1 MTSPPPIEPL
11 EALPMPVDAIA
22 LSAVL
27 PGVNV
32 AVGVAVGDRHR
43 RGLALAGL
51 RQAMA
56 DRQLNLPLGP
66 DNEPEDPAKLLSLN
80 RFAVQLAITGIAGD
94 RVEVATSCWQQAA
107 TAPQLLLCAA
117 VDTEN
122 DVVHFPGVLTAQEV
136 VAAVRQLPATA
147 LETTN
152 AVELELE
159 RFKGGIDRL
168 LSLVQLLD
176 LEALPRQAL
185 LPVATASLA
194 AGVVAIAD
202 WLSGQLADGLT
213 ALGGT
218 LRPASAGAFRSAG
231 ITGGREQTLA
241 VLAIPLGLADD
252 GRLLSGSEADAC
264 LERFQLLLQATG
276 SNAPDGLVVLLVGEL
291 RGDLLPDGLR
301 LIARRDGRQQLITTS
316 GSSTAELRFQ
326 GGEGLIEITL
336 SHGDAPP
343 LVLPP
348 LALPRP

>member
-11 EALPMPVDAIA
+11 EALTLPADAID
-22 LSAVL
+22 LSVAP
-27 PGVNV
+27 PGVSAAAV
-32 AVGVAVGDRHR
+32 ATADGERHR
-43 RGLALAGL
+43 RGLALAAL

-56 DRQLNLPLGP
+56 ERQLNLPLGP
-66 DNEPEDPAKLLSLN
+66 EHDPQDPFRLLSLN

-94 RVEVATSCWQQAA
+94 RVEVATGLWQQAA
-107 TAPQLLLCAA
+107 TAPQFLLAAA
-117 VDTEN
+117 VDPEN

-136 VAAVRQLPATA
+136 VAAARGLPATTGA
-147 LETTN
+147 LQ
-152 AVELELE
+152 LELE
-159 RFKGGIDRL
+159 RFQGGIDRL

-176 LEALPRQAL
+176 PDALPRRAL
-185 LPVATASLA
+185 APAAPGALA

-202 WLSGQLADGLT
+202 WLSGQLADGLS
-213 ALGGT
+213 ALGGS

-231 ITGGREQTLA
+231 IAGGSEQTLA
-241 VLAIPLGLADD
+241 VLTIPLGLADD
-252 GRLLSGSEADAC
+252 GRLLSGSDADDC

-276 SNAPDGLVVLLVGEL
+276 SKAPEELVVQLAGEL
-291 RGDLLPDGLR
+291 RGDLLPDGLS
-301 LIARRDGRQQLITTS
+301 LIARRGGRQQVITTS

-326 GGEGLIEITL
+326 GGDGLIEITL